1 MTAASTGPSDGV
13 VRIVFVCTG
22 NQARSALAA
31 ALLRRHAGELPVLV
45 ESRGTSA
52 VHGAPALSQMLVA
65 GAALG
70 LDLSD
75 HRAALLGRGDLADA
89 DLVVGFEQ
97 YHVAAAVVDGGA
109 RRSRTFTL
117 PELVELAQAP
127 PDDVTDVRER
137 VALVT
142 EDAHA
147 RRAQGAPL
155 EIDDPVGGTG
165 EQFRATATQID
176 GLVDALATTV
186 LGPVES
192 RTLA

>member
-1 MTAASTGPSDGV
+1 M
-13 VRIVFVCTG
+13 RIVFVCTG

-52 VHGAPALSQMLVA
+52 VHGAPVLSQMLVA
-65 GAALG
+65 GAALD
-70 LDLSD
+70 LDLSG

-127 PDDVTDVRER
+127 DDVTDVRER
-137 VALVT
+137 VALVA
-142 EDAHA
+142 EEAHA

-176 GLVDALATTV
+176 ALVDALAKTI

-192 RTLA
+192 RTPA